1 MSSGRRAKQVFDNL
15 LKFEGIEW
23 LYDISSRA
31 GVNRL
36 VDIVGSCG
44 GRRKD
49 NGSIRM
55 SKADLSTEID
65 ARSIRQPVVQ
75 HKNVEMPG
83 LEVRLRAGEGVR
95 NREFVIRKDDI
106 ENFAGL
112 NIVLNDEKAFLLH
125 EFSAVYS

>member
-1 MSSGRRAKQVFDNL
+1 
-15 LKFEGIEW
+15 
-23 LYDISSRA
+23 
-31 GVNRL
+31 
-36 VDIVGSCG
+36 
-44 GRRKD
+44 
-49 NGSIRM
+49 M

-83 LEVRLRAGEGVR
+83 LEVRLRASEGVR

-125 EFSAVYS
+125 EFAAVYS